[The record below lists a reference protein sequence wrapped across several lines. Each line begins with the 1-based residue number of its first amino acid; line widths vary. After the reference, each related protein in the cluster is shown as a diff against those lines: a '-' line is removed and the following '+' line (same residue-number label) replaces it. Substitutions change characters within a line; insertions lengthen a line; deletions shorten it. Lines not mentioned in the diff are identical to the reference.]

1 MFQRT
6 LRCNDERVTDA
17 DQLRTDIRV
26 LRLIIDAA
34 LNNGSDRLVILA
46 LADILA
52 DRREQLEALERLG
65 EHTRAA

>member
-1 MFQRT
+1 MQIS
-6 LRCNDERVTDA
+6 VGSW
-17 DQLRTDIRV
+17 
-26 LRLIIDAA
+26 LIIDAA
-34 LNNGSDRLVILA
+34 LDNGSDRLLILA